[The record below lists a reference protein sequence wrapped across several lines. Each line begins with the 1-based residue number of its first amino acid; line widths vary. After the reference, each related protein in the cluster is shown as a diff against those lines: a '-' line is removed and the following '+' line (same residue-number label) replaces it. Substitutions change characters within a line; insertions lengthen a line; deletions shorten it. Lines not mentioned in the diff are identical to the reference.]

1 LTWTEATLAAIT
13 LLHWN
18 IYQFSNNKLNNANG
32 TALIN
37 YIAEVVFQSGAN
49 IISLLE
55 LKNSAVNNIVARL
68 IPAINLANG
77 EGPPA
82 LNQWRS
88 ISINS
93 QKNNEAYVV
102 LYKLNSGFLPL
113 NAAGPGGAQINGLTN
128 QSLSPLGVPSGQLR
142 FNASLT
148 TSGGRKPYYVAF
160 RTTDQAPK
168 NFSVVAYHTMFGI
181 YSPLGVRNVGMLAQ
195 SRAIVD
201 AGVTVNMH
209 ASLTCGDFNVD
220 FDPLN
225 PGAYNNLLTSVPSS
239 QSTNEKT
246 SLVNFTPPG
255 GYPTSPEYRKNAYD
269 NIFKYNRAGLP
280 PAGGGRVVDLINES
294 TRALVGNGL
303 MAPEAGAFVAGPILD
318 GNLIQNIPPRD
329 FEDAWHIV
337 RHAISDH
344 LPVWVRFTI

>member
-1 LTWTEATLAAIT
+1 MAAIT

-32 TALIN
+32 AALIN
-37 YIAEVVFQSGAN
+37 YIAEIAFQCGAN

-68 IPAINLANG
+68 VPAINLANG

-102 LYKLNSGFLPL
+102 LYKLNSGFAPL
-113 NAAGPGGAQINGLTN
+113 TAAVGGGANPMNALSNQTLLAGGTPGG
-128 QSLSPLGVPSGQLR
+128 VLR
-142 FNASLT
+142 FNSSLT
-148 TSGGRKPYYVAF
+148 TNGGRKPYYVTF
-160 RTTDQAPK
+160 RTTDHNR
-168 NFSVVAYHTMFGI
+168 NFSIIAYHTMFGI
-181 YSPLGVRNVGMLAQ
+181 YSGIGVRNVGELAQ
-195 SRAIVD
+195 SRAIID
-201 AGVTVNMH
+201 NGVTVNMQ
-209 ASLTCGDFNVD
+209 ASLICGDFNVD

-225 PGAYNNLLTSVPSS
+225 PGPYNTLLNNTPSS
-239 QSTNEKT
+239 QSTNAKT

-255 GYPTSPEYRKNAYD
+255 GFPTSVEYRKNAYD
-269 NIFKYNRAGLP
+269 NIFKYNRGGVPA
-280 PAGGGRVVDLINES
+280 AGGGNVVDLIYES
-294 TRALVGNGL
+294 TRNPVGNGL
-303 MAPEAGAFVAGPILD
+303 MAPEAGAFVPGPILD
-318 GNLIQNIPPRD
+318 GNLIQNFPPRD

-344 LPVWVRFTI
+344 LPVYLRYNI